1 MKTKKEEVSK
11 EIKNLVKKVLIKQK
25 ALLSKIKEYEE

>member
-25 ALLSKIKEYEE
+25 ALLSKIKDYEE

>member
-1 MKTKKEEVSK
+1 MKGKTKEVKK
-11 EIKNLVKKVLIKQK
+11 EIKDLVKKVLIKQK